1 MATRE
6 IRECLDLAAFSAG
19 GVQLIYCFS
28 CVALRACCNSLARG
42 CLFLCNLVQ
51 FTITA
56 CGVFYE
62 LQCTGQFQ
70 IDLQAATLASINALL
85 ILLSVSLCDLSWI
98 HQI

>member
-1 MATRE
+1 MATRGL
-6 IRECLDLAAFSAG
+6 REHSDLTALSAG
-19 GVQLIYCFS
+19 GVQLIYSFS
-28 CVALRACCNSLARG
+28 SVPLRACCYSLAPG

-70 IDLQAATLASINALL
+70 IDLQAATLAPINALL
-85 ILLSVSLCDLSWI
+85 ILLSLSLCDLSWM
-98 HQI
+98 HQT